1 MAADETA
8 PLGLRERKKQETRTA
23 LSWATIRLSVERG
36 WDDVTVEDIAAE
48 ANVSVRTFR
57 NYFSSKAEAVVARHV
72 DRMLHVADDLRARP
86 ADEPLPEAIRHAVL
100 ARFAPEPGDDRPPRS
115 REWLDQWVK
124 GIRLML
130 TEPDVQAEFVK
141 VNLIVQK
148 ELAEAIAERTG
159 TDATRD
165 LYPTLVAA
173 ATGAATT
180 AAIDHWLRS
189 DDPTVPVG
197 ALLNDA
203 LDRLWAGL
211 PVP

>member
-1 MAADETA
+1 MTAGDGA
-8 PLGLRERKKQETRTA
+8 PLGLRERKKQETRAA

-36 WDDVTVEDIAAE
+36 WDGVTVEDIAAE

-57 NYFSSKAEAVVARHV
+57 NYFSSKAEAFVAWHL

-86 ADEPLPEAIRHAVL
+86 ADEPLPEAITHAL
-100 ARFAPEPGDDRPPRS
+100 RARFAPAPGADRAPRS
-115 REWLDQWVK
+115 REFLDQWVK

-130 TEPDVQAEFVK
+130 TEPDVQGEFLK
-141 VNLIVQK
+141 ANLIVQR
-148 ELAEAIAERTG
+148 ELAGAIAERTG

-180 AAIDHWLRS
+180 AAMDHWLRS
-189 DDPTVPVG
+189 DDPTVPVDV
-197 ALLNDA
+197 LLNDA